1 MNKKVVCM
9 SIPCYNEVDN
19 VEPMVEGL
27 ISLFAKELPNYQL
40 RIQFI
45 DNASNDGTVLKLRM
59 LCQKYPQ
66 VRAILNAKNFPMTSG
81 YYGMLQTEG
90 DCTISIPC
98 DFQVP
103 LNLIPELIK
112 KWENGAKIVCLV
124 KQSAEENGLMWKV
137 RQLFYKLTDR
147 FSETTIIRNYNGCG
161 LYDKSFMDLCR
172 SIHDPVASFLQ
183 IVSTL
188 GYDVE
193 TMEYVHEKRRS
204 GKSKNNFLSL
214 LNIAINRFTNASSIG
229 PRIATIGGFLVGV
242 FSFLVGAVY
251 LVLKLIFWK
260 NFAAGMAPI
269 LIGVFFMGAI
279 QLFFIGLQGEY
290 IMKANQ
296 RLMNRPLVVERE
308 RLNFDTAEV
317 TCEREEAC
325 AAQK

>member
-1 MNKKVVCM
+1 MDKKTVCM

-19 VEPMVEGL
+19 VVPMAEGL
-27 ISLFAKELPNYQL
+27 MELFRDKLPQYQL

-59 LCQKYPQ
+59 LCQKHPQ

-81 YYGMLQTEG
+81 YYGMLQAEG
-90 DCTISIPC
+90 DCTIAIPC

-103 LNLIPELIK
+103 LDLIPELIK

-124 KQSAEENGLMWKV
+124 KKGAEESGFMWKV
-137 RQLFYKLTDR
+137 RQLFYKLSNS
-147 FSETTIIRNYNGCG
+147 FSDTTMIRNYNGCG
-161 LYDKSFMDLCR
+161 LYDKTFMDLCR
-172 SIHDPVASFLQ
+172 SIDDPVASFLQ

-188 GYDVE
+188 GYDIE
-193 TMEYVHEKRRS
+193 TQEYVHEKRKS

-214 LNIAINRFTNASSIG
+214 LNIAINRFTNASTVG
-229 PRIATIGGFLVGV
+229 PRIATIGGFVVGV
-242 FSFLVGAVY
+242 ICFLIGVIY
-251 LVLKLIFWK
+251 LILKLIFWN
-260 NFAAGMAPI
+260 NFVAGMAPI

-290 IMKANQ
+290 VMKANQ

-308 RLNFDTAEV
+308 RLNFETELSQD
-317 TCEREEAC
+317 REEVC
-325 AAQK
+325 SGQK

>member
-1 MNKKVVCM
+1 MDKKTVCM

-19 VEPMVEGL
+19 VVPMAEGL
-27 ISLFAKELPNYQL
+27 MELFRDKLPQYQL

-81 YYGMLQTEG
+81 YYGMLQAEG
-90 DCTISIPC
+90 DCTIAIPC

-103 LNLIPELIK
+103 LDLIPELIK

-124 KQSAEENGLMWKV
+124 KKGAEESGFMWKV
-137 RQLFYKLTDR
+137 RQLFYKLSNS
-147 FSETTIIRNYNGCG
+147 FSDTTMIRNYNGCG
-161 LYDKSFMDLCR
+161 LYDKTFMDLCR
-172 SIHDPVASFLQ
+172 SIDDPVASFLQ

-188 GYDVE
+188 GYDIE
-193 TMEYVHEKRRS
+193 TLEYVHEKRKS

-214 LNIAINRFTNASSIG
+214 LNIAINRFTNASTVG
-229 PRIATIGGFLVGV
+229 PRIATIGGFVVGV
-242 FSFLVGAVY
+242 ICFLIGVIY
-251 LVLKLIFWK
+251 LILKLIFWN
-260 NFAAGMAPI
+260 NFVAGMAPI

-290 IMKANQ
+290 VMKANQ

-308 RLNFDTAEV
+308 RLNFETELSQD
-317 TCEREEAC
+317 REEVC
-325 AAQK
+325 SGQK